1 VSGVNEHVVIYAS
14 EGLVRFHIDQVGQ
27 LQMSATSAVELARRL
42 LDAANEVEP
51 GSGGFVWP
59 PKVTL

>member
-1 VSGVNEHVVIYAS
+1 MSSNEHVVIYAND
-14 EGLVRFHIDQVGQ
+14 GQVKFHIAQVGQ
-27 LQMSATSAVELARRL
+27 LQMSAASAVELARRL

-59 PKVTL
+59 PKVDIG